1 MENFVFCNPAR
12 IYFGRGQELE
22 IGTIVAAYSH
32 RILLVYGKESIKK
45 SGLYGLVMEK
55 LGEAGI
61 EVAELSGVEGNPKL
75 DCVYRGIELC
85 REFQADFILAVGGGS
100 VIDTAKAI
108 AVGVKYE
115 GDVWDFYIKK
125 AVPKEALP
133 IGTILTVVGAGSEM
147 SNSNVINKQEE
158 QLKRSFDNE
167 VIIPKFSI
175 LNPELTYTVS
185 PFQTACGAFDA
196 MSHLMERYFTLVRHT
211 DVTDRMLEGLMRTL
225 IHYTPL
231 TLAHPDN
238 YDYRAELMWAST
250 LAQNGLLNTGRV
262 GDWGCHAIEHEL
274 SGEFDIPHGEGL
286 AMITTSW
293 MRYVWRE
300 DSARFVQFARR
311 VFDVDFPEGEEEA
324 AVEEGICRLEAFI
337 RRIGLPVGTERLH
350 MDEEMAAKL
359 GERAVMHSSV
369 RGRFLRMKGEDIRR
383 ILMDSCSVLR

>member
-1 MENFVFCNPAR
+1 
-12 IYFGRGQELE
+12 
-22 IGTIVAAYSH
+22 
-32 RILLVYGKESIKK
+32 
-45 SGLYGLVMEK
+45 
-55 LGEAGI
+55 
-61 EVAELSGVEGNPKL
+61 
-75 DCVYRGIELC
+75 
-85 REFQADFILAVGGGS
+85 
-100 VIDTAKAI
+100 
-108 AVGVKYE
+108 
-115 GDVWDFYIKK
+115 
-125 AVPKEALP
+125 
-133 IGTILTVVGAGSEM
+133 
-147 SNSNVINKQEE
+147 
-158 QLKRSFDNE
+158 
-167 VIIPKFSI
+167 
-175 LNPELTYTVS
+175 
-185 PFQTACGAFDA
+185 
-196 MSHLMERYFTLVRHT
+196 MERYFTLVRHT